1 MRRKL
6 FVVAALVAAGV
17 VTMVALPNAFGRA
30 QLDPGLTPRTVTI
43 GGTFPLSGP
52 ASSYAPIPAGMKA
65 YFSFVNAS
73 RGPDHKRGVFGRQI
87 IWKYYDDAYNP
98 AQTVQFTRQLVEQDK
113 VFALV
118 GGLGTSQQEAVR
130 AYANQQKVPQIYVST
145 GATEWG
151 AQQAQYPWTIGW
163 QPDYQAESAV
173 YGRYIVSNLPNAKIG
188 VLYQNDDFG
197 KDYIAGLE
205 AGLTKAHKS
214 MIVATRGYEPTD
226 TSVTSQLLDLRNAG
240 VDTLL
245 IAALPTQTIVAYAT
259 MAGIGWKPANIF
271 TTSVSAT
278 STFLPIAVAK
288 SNAAEVNG
296 TISTYYTKDPANPSW
311 ANDAGMQLYMKIMAK
326 YLPGAD
332 PKNGNYLYGMAKAYT
347 FVQALRAAGPN
358 PTRASL
364 MAAVL
369 HMNDKTNP
377 FLLPGVVTKTGKN
390 DAFPISQQQLVK
402 WQDGAFIPFGKL
414 IDTRPKGLAF

>member
-1 MRRKL
+1 MRTKL
-6 FVVAALVAAGV
+6 YPVIALAVAALA
-17 VTMVALPNAFGRA
+17 TLLALPNAFAGTKT
-30 QLDPGLTPRTVTI
+30 DPGITGKSVKI

-52 ASSYAPIPAGMKA
+52 ASSYAPIPVGMQA
-65 YFSFVNAS
+65 YFSYVNAT
-73 RGPDHKRGVFGRQI
+73 RGPDHKRGVRGRQI

-98 AQTVQFTRQLVEQDK
+98 AQTVQLTQQLVQQDK

-130 AYANQQKVPQIYVST
+130 QFCNQQKVPQIYVST
-145 GATEWG
+145 GATEFG
-151 AQQAQYPWTIGW
+151 AQQSTYPWTIGW

-173 YGRYIVSNLPNAKIG
+173 YGRYIAANLPSAKIG

-197 KDYIAGLE
+197 KDYIAGLN
-205 AGLTKAHKS
+205 AGLTKSHQS
-214 MIVATRGYEPTD
+214 QIVATRSYEPTD
-226 TSVTSQLLDLRNAG
+226 TSVTSQLLDLRAAG
-240 VDTLL
+240 ADTLL
-245 IAALPTQTIVAYAT
+245 IAALPTPTIIAYAT

-288 SNAAEVNG
+288 AGAAEVNG
-296 TISTYYTKDPANPSW
+296 TITTYYTKDPANPSW
-311 ANDAGMQLYMKIMAK
+311 ANDAGMKLYMKIMAK
-326 YLPGAD
+326 YAPSAD

-347 FVQALRAAGPN
+347 FVQALRAAGAN

-377 FLLPGVVTKTGKN
+377 FLLPSVVTKTGKN
-390 DAFPISQQQLVK
+390 DPFPISQQQLVK
-402 WQDGAFIPFGKL
+402 WQDGAFIPFGSL
-414 IDTRPKGLAF
+414 IDTRPKGL